1 MEREKKKK
9 KVENACDITFQTRT
23 ESGEGGRWKK
33 RGMGLQGRQNGEK
46 REEMRERERKGE
58 GETVTL
64 SLLHLWAYHLACRGK
79 ITVPVPE
86 GPE

>member
-1 MEREKKKK
+1 MEKERHGVARQTKWREKGRDEREK
-9 KVENACDITFQTRT
+9 
-23 ESGEGGRWKK
+23 
-33 RGMGLQGRQNGEK
+33 
-46 REEMRERERKGE
+46 ERKGE